1 MKALLVLWIIILPM
15 IILSYLVIDRPLCDW
30 VESHRVRQQLVAD
43 KKSPLSEVHQSV
55 TGHSKDWKSLADWP
69 PLVSN
74 LSPFLILVAAMM
86 RRGRAR
92 DLLLFL
98 GLSILLSYVL
108 KSELKLFF
116 GRDWPITWQG
126 NVHSWI
132 KDHSYGFHLFRSA
145 LNQTAESTSSFPSG
159 HAAIAF
165 ATFLPVGLMFRRA
178 LPWCLLAAICESAVM
193 VMLNYHFLS
202 DVLAGA
208 LLGISCMI
216 VASRVMQVPRL
227 GSVSQ

>member
-1 MKALLVLWIIILPM
+1 M
-15 IILSYLVIDRPLCDW
+15 
-30 VESHRVRQQLVAD
+30 RQQLVAD
-43 KKSPLSEVHQSV
+43 KKSPLSGVHQSV

-69 PLVSN
+69 PLVSK
-74 LSPFLILVAAMM
+74 LAPILILAAALMSGGSSA
-86 RRGRAR
+86 RFR
-92 DLLLFL
+92 DLLLLL
-98 GLSILLSYVL
+98 GMSILMTYVL
-108 KSELKLFF
+108 KNDLKIFF

-132 KDHSYGFHLFRSA
+132 KDHSYGFHFFRSA
-145 LNQTAESTSSFPSG
+145 LDHNAETTSSFPSG

-178 LPWCLLAAICESAVM
+178 LPWCLLAAICESLLM

-208 LLGISCMI
+208 LFGVTCTIS
-216 VASRVMQVPRL
+216 ASRALQVPRS